1 MISISTVNVPP
12 DQSVSPK
19 RSRDARGPKHARHP
33 QIKGFGLRSSAWTSC
48 FAKSRP
54 TRPRS
59 ASFSHGSRAA
69 GSEHADSDYDLIRV
83 VTEEEYERRDRHVKD
98 GVTDVVLQTPERLR
112 RLVGDR
118 GWYTSLFL
126 SARVIVDKTGE
137 VEGLVR
143 AIVDAANEAA
153 YAAVAEE
160 YDGYLNCWT
169 RSMKAWR
176 RGDDLGGRLQ
186 AAQSSGYL
194 VRALFGLEHRWPP
207 YLDAL
212 APALPAIEQAQG
224 WGDGFLR
231 DALLRLAGDGD
242 PVFQQAF
249 EARVEAL
256 MAARGF
262 QHEWPEDELEAL
274 KALRFPS

>member
-12 DQSVSPK
+12 D
-19 RSRDARGPKHARHP
+19 RLLAEAFRGAGGPKHARHP
-33 QIKGFGLRSSAWTSC
+33 QIKGSSYDPGVDELLREVDADPATLGLVL
-48 FAKSRP
+48 
-54 TRPRS
+54 
-59 ASFSHGSRAA
+59 HGSRAG
-69 GSEHADSDYDLIRV
+69 GSHRADSDYDLIRV
-83 VTEEEYERRDRHVKD
+83 VTEEEYERRERHVKD

-112 RLVGDR
+112 RLVDDR

-126 SARVIVDKTGE
+126 SARVLVDKTGGE
-137 VEGLVR
+137 IEGLVR
-143 AIVDAANEAA
+143 AIVDAANDAA
-153 YAAVAEE
+153 YAAVPEE

-186 AAQSSGYL
+186 AAQSAGYL
-194 VRALFGLEHRWPP
+194 IRALFGLEHRWPP

-212 APALPAIEQAQG
+212 APALPAIEQVQG

-242 PVFQQAF
+242 PVFQQEL

-256 MAARGF
+256 MAARGVE
-262 QHEWPEDELEAL
+262 HEWPEDELEAL
-274 KALRFPS
+274 RALRFRS

>member
-1 MISISTVNVPP
+1 VDELLREVEADPATL
-12 DQSVSPK
+12 
-19 RSRDARGPKHARHP
+19 
-33 QIKGFGLRSSAWTSC
+33 GLVL
-48 FAKSRP
+48 
-54 TRPRS
+54 
-59 ASFSHGSRAA
+59 HGSRAA

-98 GVTDVVLQTPERLR
+98 RLTDVVLQTPERLR
-112 RLVGDR
+112 RLVDDR

-126 SARVIVDKTGE
+126 SARVLVDKTGE